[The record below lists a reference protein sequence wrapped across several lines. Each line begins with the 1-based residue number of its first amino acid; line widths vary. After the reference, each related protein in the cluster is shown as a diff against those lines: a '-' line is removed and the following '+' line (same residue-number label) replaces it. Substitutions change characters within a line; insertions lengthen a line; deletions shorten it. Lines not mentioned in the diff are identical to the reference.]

1 MPRLGPELTLS
12 SRPSSSDIPLAH
24 YLNVV
29 VELTKFR
36 IAAASTLS
44 ALTGYLVFTRAVR
57 PGLVTTFLGVLLL
70 AMGACALNQF
80 QDRDIDARM
89 ERTRRRPIPAGAVK
103 PITALAL
110 AALLI
115 MGGFLLLCLVHSAAT
130 ALIGLLAGAWYN
142 GVYTYLKRVWAFAVV
157 PGALIGAL
165 PPAIGWTAGGGRP
178 LDPHVLAL
186 CFFFFIWQVP
196 HFWLLLFSFGKDHR
210 QAGLPSLT
218 EFFSPRRLAGLT
230 FIWMLATAASG
241 LLLPVYRL
249 TSSPWV
255 SLGLVACGLWLV
267 WEAVGLLRGSFQ
279 FRSLRLAFRSIN
291 LYALCVMALLVVDAL
306 L

>member
-12 SRPSSSDIPLAH
+12 SVPSSSDIPLVLF
-24 YLNVV
+24 LNAV

-36 IAAASTLS
+36 IAVASTLS
-44 ALTGYLVFTRAVR
+44 AMTGYLVFSRAGGL
-57 PGLVTTFLGVLLL
+57 GLVTTFLGVLLL

-89 ERTRRRPIPAGAVK
+89 ERTRRRPIPAGAMK
-103 PITALAL
+103 PITALAI
-110 AALLI
+110 ATLLI
-115 MGGFLLLCLVHSAAT
+115 AGGFLLLCLVHNTAA
-130 ALIGLLAGAWYN
+130 ALIGLLASAWYN
-142 GVYTYLKRVWAFAVV
+142 GVYTYLKRVWALAVV

-165 PPAIGWTAGGGRP
+165 PPAIGWTAGGGEP

-196 HFWLLLFSFGKDHR
+196 HFWLLLFFFVNDYR
-210 QAGLPSLT
+210 EAGLPSLT
-218 EFFSPRRLAGLT
+218 ELFGPHRLASLT
-230 FIWMLATAASG
+230 FIWMLATAASS

-249 TSSPWV
+249 TSSSWA
-255 SLGLVACGLWLV
+255 SLGLVACSLWLV
-267 WEAVGLLRGSFQ
+267 WEATKLLRGSFQ
-279 FRSLRLAFRSIN
+279 LRSLRLVFRSIN
-291 LYALCVMALLVVDAL
+291 LYALCVMALLVADAL

>member
-12 SRPSSSDIPLAH
+12 SVPSPSDIPLVRF
-24 YLNVV
+24 LNAGL
-29 VELTKFR
+29 ELTKFR

-44 ALTGYLVFTRAVR
+44 AVTGYVVFSRAVGH
-57 PGLVTTFLGVLLL
+57 GLVTTFLGVLFL

-89 ERTRRRPIPAGAVK
+89 ERTRGRPIPAGTVK
-103 PITALAL
+103 PVNALAI
-110 AALLI
+110 ATLLGA
-115 MGGFLLLCLVHSAAT
+115 GGFLVLWLAHSAAA
-130 ALIGLLAGAWYN
+130 ALIGLLAAAWYN

-165 PPAIGWTAGGGRP
+165 PPAIGWTAGGGEP

-196 HFWLLLFSFGKDHR
+196 HFWLLLSFFGNDYKE
-210 QAGLPSLT
+210 AGLPSLK
-218 EFFSPRRLAGLT
+218 ELLGPHRLASLI
-230 FIWMLATAASG
+230 FIWMLATAASS

-249 TSSPWV
+249 TSSSWT
-255 SLGLVACGLWLV
+255 SLGLVACSLWLV
-267 WEAVGLLRGSFQ
+267 WEATKLLRGSYQ
-279 FRSLRLAFRSIN
+279 LRSLRRAFGSIN
-291 LYALCVMALLVVDAL
+291 LYALCVMTLLVADAL